1 MLLKEFATLLIFV
14 CVVDIIYVFSRTIKY
29 KKTERWNFKAE
40 LSKFAFISY
49 IAALIAILIVPK
61 ITIGI
66 DDTDGFFCYFLI
78 PTHSY
83 NIYPFKTILAHL
95 SLYKNGDPIGLI
107 NLFVNSCLFIPF
119 PLLLKLNYS
128 NLKIRYCFFIPFGSI
143 LACECLQYFVGRASD
158 IDDVILNTVG
168 ILFGMLFLQLINKL
182 QMRTAHK

>member
-1 MLLKEFATLLIFV
+1 
-14 CVVDIIYVFSRTIKY
+14 
-29 KKTERWNFKAE
+29 
-40 LSKFAFISY
+40 
-49 IAALIAILIVPK
+49 
-61 ITIGI
+61 
-66 DDTDGFFCYFLI
+66 
-78 PTHSY
+78 
-83 NIYPFKTILAHL
+83 
-95 SLYKNGDPIGLI
+95 YKNGDPIGLI